1 MLRKSERTTPPTREG
16 FPARLKDGGAQRPGG
31 GCGFRV
37 MAGEQVRA
45 AGHGSGRVPG
55 LHPGSPARG
64 GRQRGEGR
72 GIAGNPG
79 CISEDS
85 LEDVC
90 LEIVT
95 KWTDFQNSISA
106 DSAPKDEVQ
115 ALTSMIE
122 KQAQIVVKTREVSE
136 EEQQRKAALLAQYAN
151 VTDEEEYPFVLF
163 TIIDTEDEDGEINGA
178 SAINPEKSLF
188 KNTNLE
194 AVQNAR
200 KLERDALREAGQKKK
215 EQDKQQR
222 ENQKASKQER
232 KDKEK
237 KRTQKGERKR

>member
-1 MLRKSERTTPPTREG
+1 MAAPSGQVAAVDFGSWLERRLEDLGMDPAVYPAYIQGVLREEEDGDERDE
-16 FPARLKDGGAQRPGG
+16 AL
-31 GCGFRV
+31 
-37 MAGEQVRA
+37 
-45 AGHGSGRVPG
+45 
-55 LHPGSPARG
+55 
-64 GRQRGEGR
+64 R
-72 GIAGNPG
+72 GILAAFLE
-79 CISEDS
+79 EDS
-85 LEDVC
+85 LEEVC

-95 KWTDFQNSISA
+95 KWTDFQNSI
-106 DSAPKDEVQ
+106 PVETTKDEVQ

-151 VTDEEEYPFVLF
+151 VTDEEVSL
-163 TIIDTEDEDGEINGA
+163 TSDTEDEENEINGA

-194 AVQNAR
+194 DVLSAR
-200 KLERDALREAGQKKK
+200 KLERDTMREAGQKKK

-222 ENQKASKQER
+222 ENQKMSKQER